1 MHSYDQQNESP
12 YLAVSRLICEKK
24 INDKKKQSTISY
36 NCTHNSSIYVCMYM
50 HTQNTYIQGTARLTP
65 TL

>member
-24 INDKKKQSTISY
+24 INDKKSRVPLVIIAHTTQASMYARI
-36 NCTHNSSIYVCMYM
+36 CTHKI
-50 HTQNTYIQGTARLTP
+50 HTYKAQQG
-65 TL
+65 